1 VTSFEAS
8 VKQKQEEQI
17 KAKAMQQAAKQ
28 AMADSRAKAAQTLAN
43 QQVAAQQQQQAAAAA
58 QQQQQ
63 MAAAQQAVAQLQ
75 LQQQQLQQQPQL
87 QQRAMAT
94 GSSEAAL
101 ERAIGEAI
109 LGHSSARSATS
120 QLAKLLQPHKM
131 VHGKKYC

>member
-1 VTSFEAS
+1 MTSFEAS

-43 QQVAAQQQQQAAAAA
+43 QQVAAQQQQAAAAA
-58 QQQQQ
+58 QKQQQ

>member
-1 VTSFEAS
+1 M
-8 VKQKQEEQI
+8 KQKQEEQI

-43 QQVAAQQQQQAAAAA
+43 QQVAAQQQQAAAAA

-75 LQQQQLQQQPQL
+75 LQQKQQQQPQL
-87 QQRAMAT
+87 PQRAMAT
-94 GSSEAAL
+94 SSSEAAL

-120 QLAKLLQPHKM
+120 QLAKLLQPHTM
-131 VHGKKYC
+131 VHGKYI